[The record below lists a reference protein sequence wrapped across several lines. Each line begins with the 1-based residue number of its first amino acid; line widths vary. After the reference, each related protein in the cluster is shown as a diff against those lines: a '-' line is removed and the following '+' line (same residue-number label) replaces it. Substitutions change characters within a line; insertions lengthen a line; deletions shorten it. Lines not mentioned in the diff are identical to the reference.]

1 MSKFCPKVLSECGKC
16 HFRDTNF
23 KHFPRRAC
31 PVPRSWTSLTA
42 HTWRIRVHSLGA
54 AYLSFALGDK
64 SACYASESVC
74 VLLCEFRDLPVAPF
88 RCLPAEVSTVKE
100 EISASIQHLFFK
112 L

>member
-1 MSKFCPKVLSECGKC
+1 MPKSAVRMWEMAFQRHKFQTFSEGGM
-16 HFRDTNF
+16 
-23 KHFPRRAC
+23 P